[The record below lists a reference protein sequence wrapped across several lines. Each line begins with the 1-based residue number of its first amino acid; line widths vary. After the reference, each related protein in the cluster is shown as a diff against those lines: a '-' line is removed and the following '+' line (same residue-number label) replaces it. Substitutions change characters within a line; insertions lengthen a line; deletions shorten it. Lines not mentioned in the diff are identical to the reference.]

1 MDESADATNVAWQ
14 PFGPA
19 AFETAAT
26 TDRPILLSLTATWC
40 SECRLMD
47 REAYAD
53 PRLAANINDDFVPV
67 RVDVD
72 RHPRVRDRYN
82 MGGFPSTVFLTPA
95 GELLTGA
102 TYLSPEALRSV
113 LERVRERWA
122 DREDDAGRIP
132 RSLRSTPPDGDVT
145 AEIERL
151 IAGQLREQF
160 DADYAGW
167 GTDAKFPLPR
177 TVEFA
182 LKRERTVAE
191 RTLDA
196 IRQHLTDTYGGGIFR
211 YATERDWSDPRRE
224 KLLDENASLLR
235 AFAHAYCYTGDEA
248 YRETAA
254 DIIGYLTGT
263 LWTGEAFAG
272 SQAPGDPGLY
282 HQSPSDRER
291 ADEPP
296 IDTTVFAERNAL
308 AAEALLTYYAYT
320 DDDTA
325 RRYAERTLEY
335 LSSTLLDDGTVRH
348 FIHPEDGDTG
358 ETGLLVDQARVLAAF
373 TTAAQIL
380 DRTYTEPAVAIAT
393 RTIDT
398 LRTDDGFV
406 DGPAAGPGLLDRPL
420 YSIDMNAEL
429 ADALIDLYW
438 LTDTDRFLSA
448 ARSAIAA
455 FAGAKERFGVQVAG
469 YGTAAA
475 RLVTPPLRIE
485 VGGVPGS
492 DLHRAALRV
501 ADHEKVVLPA
511 ADIPDGTA
519 VPIID
524 GDRLDPADSPDA
536 LLDSIA
542 SHL

>member
-1 MDESADATNVAWQ
+1 MDESADVTNVAWQ

-19 AFETAAT
+19 AFETAT
-26 TDRPILLSLTATWC
+26 RTERPILLSLTATWC
-40 SECRLMD
+40 SECQLMD
-47 REAYAD
+47 REAYAE

-122 DREDDAGRIP
+122 DRDDDVGRIP

-145 AEIERL
+145 DEIERL

-160 DADYAGW
+160 DAEYAGW
-167 GTDAKFPLPR
+167 GTDAKFPMPR

-182 LKRERTVAE
+182 LKRERTIAE

-196 IRQHLTDTYGGGIFR
+196 IRQHLTDTYGGGFFR

-235 AFAHAYCYTGDEA
+235 AYANAYCYTGEDA

-254 DIIGYLTGT
+254 DTMGYLTGT

-272 SQAPGDPGLY
+272 SQAPGDPEQY

-291 ADEPP
+291 ADEPA
-296 IDTTVFAERNAL
+296 IDETIFADRNAL

-335 LSSTLLDDGTVRH
+335 LTSTLLDDGTVRH
-348 FIHPEDGDTG
+348 FVHPTHDATG
-358 ETGLLVDQARVLAAF
+358 ETGLLADQARAIAAF
-373 TTAAQIL
+373 TTAAQVL
-380 DRTYTEPAVAIAT
+380 DSAYIEPATAAAN
-393 RTIDT
+393 RTIER
-398 LRTDDGFV
+398 LQTDHGFI

-429 ADALIDLYW
+429 ADALIDLHW
-438 LTDTDRFLSA
+438 LTGTDRFLRA
-448 ARSAIAA
+448 ARTAIGA
-455 FAGAKERFGVQVAG
+455 FAGAKDRFGVQVAG
-469 YGTAAA
+469 YGAAAA

-485 VGGVPGS
+485 IGGPTGS
-492 DLHRAALRV
+492 ELHRAALRI
-501 ADHEKVVLPA
+501 ADHEKVVVPDAGVPA
-511 ADIPDGTA
+511 GTA

-524 GDRLDPADSPDA
+524 GERRAPVGSPDE
-536 LLDSIA
+536 LLDAITTS
-542 SHL
+542 L